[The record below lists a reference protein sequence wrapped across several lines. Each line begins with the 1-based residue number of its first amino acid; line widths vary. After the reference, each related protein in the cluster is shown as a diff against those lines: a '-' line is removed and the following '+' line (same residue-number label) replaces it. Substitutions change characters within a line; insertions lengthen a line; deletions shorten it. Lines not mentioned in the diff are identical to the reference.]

1 MITIDNKKDFEL
13 NSMQSNNKIHIYLV
27 SLPDFSQENH
37 ISSFFQI
44 LSKQEQEQSLQFITK
59 KLGQNYLVSHGILRC
74 ILAWHLNKM
83 PQQISYTIN
92 PFGKPKLP
100 DQNPL
105 KFNMSHSKDMAVY
118 AVLSH
123 QNVGIDV
130 EWKNPNI
137 CFENFFSDI
146 LTDSE
151 QSIFLNS
158 KINHGK
164 KIDSFFDI
172 WTKKESLVKAL
183 GKGLSYDVKRI
194 ETAQN
199 STGWYTLENSI
210 LYCSNLTFSNEYAC
224 AFSVHQDQTRT
235 ADLSKPLLTIQAL
248 SDCHPIVSAHLQ

>member
-1 MITIDNKKDFEL
+1 MKTVASLLSPNTSAIFSAFLPIFYKKNIMPFL
-13 NSMQSNNKIHIYLV
+13 FK
-27 SLPDFSQENH
+27 
-37 ISSFFQI
+37 I
-44 LSKQEQEQSLQFITK
+44 LSYEEKKQSQRFVMKQLEHRYIA
-59 KLGQNYLVSHGILRC
+59 SHGILRC
-74 ILAWHLNKM
+74 LLSFYLKENHPKD
-83 PQQISYTIN
+83 ISYDLN
-92 PFGKPKLP
+92 PFGKPELP
-100 DQNPL
+100 NQNPL

-118 AVLSH
+118 AASFH
-123 QNVGIDV
+123 QSVGIDV

-137 CFENFFSDI
+137 RFEDFFSDI

-151 QSIFLNS
+151 QGVFLNPQ
-158 KINHGK
+158 INHGK

-199 STGWYTLENSI
+199 STGWYELENK
-210 LYCSNLTFSNEYAC
+210 LLHCSNLTVSNEYAC
-224 AFSVHQDQTRT
+224 AFSMHQDQART